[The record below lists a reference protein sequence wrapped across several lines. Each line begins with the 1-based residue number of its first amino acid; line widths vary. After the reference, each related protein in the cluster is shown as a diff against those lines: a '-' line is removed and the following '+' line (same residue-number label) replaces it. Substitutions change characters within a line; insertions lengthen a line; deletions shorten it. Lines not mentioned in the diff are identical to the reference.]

1 MISGEG
7 KSMNIFF
14 YDFYTRSNEKLSNL
28 LLFKKFIMNKN
39 LIESIN

>member
-7 KSMNIFF
+7 KSMNIF
-14 YDFYTRSNEKLSNL
+14 YTRFNEKLSNL